1 MEILVL
7 AIRLLSLGLLL
18 LGAGLCVWVTYRDWE
33 DADEQ
38 RAVRSQP
45 ADGEADMETTAPG

>member
-1 MEILVL
+1 MEILV
-7 AIRLLSLGLLL
+7 IGIQLLSFGLLVF
-18 LGAGLCVWVTYRDWE
+18 GAGLCVWVTYRDWE

-45 ADGEADMETTAPG
+45 AGGEADMETTAPG